1 MKVEVFQEE
10 YSDSK
15 VYGFLVYNRSG
26 YSLPKGM
33 ISSYKVIQYN
43 PNNVQIEW
51 GVQSG
56 SQGADASDHY
66 HFSMPVST
74 FDRGK
79 DMVDMYKTMVEFWMT
94 ESVFDEVFDEQAR

>member
-1 MKVEVFQEE
+1 MQVEVFEE
-10 YSDSK
+10 TYSDSK

-43 PNNVQIEW
+43 SNTVQIEW

-56 SQGADASDHY
+56 SQGADSSDHY

-74 FDRGK
+74 FERGK
-79 DMVDMYKTMVEFWMT
+79 DMVNMYKTMVESWMT
-94 ESVFDEVFDEQAR
+94 ELVPNE